1 MPTFVHGKSTDF
13 ELDDTGGTSRSLST
27 VLTSVD
33 FPEVIE
39 TAETT
44 AFGATSKSYIV
55 GLRDATISV
64 SGLWDATV
72 DGYIIGMWWHVI
84 GQTCF
89 DPDTGERA
97 FDDGDDEWLFDKNAR
112 VVNDL
117 ANACMAAS
125 GLTEEAAGE
134 AGKDSS
140 DSPTDEDDE
149 TLNDDSISD

>member
-13 ELDDTGGTSRSLST
+13 ELDDTGGTSRSLSN

-33 FPEVIE
+33 FPETID

-72 DGYIIGMWWHVI
+72 DGYVI
-84 GQTCF
+84 GTEPATRSF
-89 DPDTGERA
+89 IFGPAGSTSSNVKYTGE
-97 FDDGDDEWLFDKNAR
+97 
-112 VVNDL
+112 
-117 ANACMAAS
+117 CI
-125 GLTEEAAGE
+125 LT
-134 AGKDSS
+134 
-140 DSPTDEDDE
+140 
-149 TLNDDSISD
+149 NYSISNPVGDVVTFSLDLQVTGNVTRGTY

>member
-1 MPTFVHGKSTDF
+1 MPTFVHGKATDF

-33 FPEVIE
+33 FPETID

-72 DGYIIGMWWHVI
+72 DGYIIGTEPATRSFIFGPAGSTSSNVKY
-84 GQTCF
+84 
-89 DPDTGERA
+89 TGECILTSYSVSNPV
-97 FDDGDDEWLFDKNAR
+97 GD
-112 VVNDL
+112 VVTFSLDL
-117 ANACMAAS
+117 QVTGNVTR
-125 GLTEEAAGE
+125 GTY
-134 AGKDSS
+134 
-140 DSPTDEDDE
+140 
-149 TLNDDSISD
+149 